1 MLLLLH
7 SPVKKPQGKRP
18 VNRHT
23 PAHQTVEGSKP
34 TPKAMASMVKARA
47 RRDRAKAVG
56 QLGAEHTVHIAGAVR
71 QAQLIARDRLGLD
84 QAQRQAQ
91 LQSRLHH
98 LPRLAGTGRIALRIG
113 HHAGR
118 VKNRDGHVCAPNG
131 LKSP

>member
-1 MLLLLH
+1 
-7 SPVKKPQGKRP
+7 
-18 VNRHT
+18 
-23 PAHQTVEGSKP
+23 
-34 TPKAMASMVKARA
+34 MASMVKARA

-131 LKSP
+131 LKSPWDVQGGVSGGETVAFRGKSFVLSTIKMGGQTRHL